1 MAAPVDSAATLG
13 EGEEIAV
20 SDAQSDHRQG
30 RQEDQPRDAAEYPA
44 PPPAPYLAAEY
55 PIHQCL
61 RTVLDWTPPLERA
74 RETVLVGA
82 PAAGGH

>member
-1 MAAPVDSAATLG
+1 
-13 EGEEIAV
+13 V

-55 PIHQCL
+55 PIHQRL
-61 RTVLDWTPPLERA
+61 RAVLDWTTTLERA
-74 RETVLVGA
+74 REALLVGA
-82 PAAGGH
+82 PAASGH